1 MNLEHLLLQ
10 NKKAILQG
18 WLHRIFDSYNP
29 GAAKL
34 LLNGGDRFANPVGY
48 TISTG
53 AEQILDALIRGDELT
68 TLHGCLEKIIRIRAV
83 QDFTPAQAVAFMI
96 DLKTIIRTQVTGGAT
111 KYGLLEE
118 LNELE
123 TKIDCLCTTSTE
135 LYISMKSQIREL
147 AVKEA
152 ARADDFK
159 LRVISIRKV

>member
-29 GAAKL
+29 GTGKL

-48 TISTG
+48 AISTG
-53 AEQILDALIRGDELT
+53 AEQILDALIRGDEPG

-83 QDFTPAQAVAFMI
+83 QDFTPAQAVAFMT
-96 DLKTIIRTQVTGGAT
+96 DLKTVIRTQVTGGAT
-111 KYGLLEE
+111 KHGLLEE
-118 LNELE
+118 LNGLD

-147 AVKEA
+147 VVKEA
-152 ARADDFK
+152 AKSDDFK
-159 LRVISIRKV
+159 LRVISVRKV